1 MLDQTYH
8 FWEKMTIKKD
18 EPEVHLRTKTNVI
31 FGVCLFVFSK
41 LFTLSSGISI
51 QKSDLEQ
58 NKKGYS
64 LSISPIF

>member
-1 MLDQTYH
+1 MANKVLNI
-8 FWEKMTIKKD
+8 MNKD
-18 EPEVHLRTKTNVI
+18 RDITGLRTKTNVI

-41 LFTLSSGISI
+41 LFTLSSGIPI
-51 QKSDLEQ
+51 QKSDLGQ